1 MSPCGGP
8 GSPLQEPG
16 HGGGQGT
23 RTWRRLGS
31 NTVGRRPWRKKAG
44 AHSCGGQARPAGGE
58 KQKERLGACPRGS
71 LPGTRPP
78 ILIPRPPPSTMPPS
92 GALCC
97 HSPEFPPLW
106 GSLLLPGVTRSSVPS
121 PLSTLQCTQAPLIVT
136 VRLCLPTLCSLSW
149 SHPALP
155 SSPRYPLPVPLP
167 RLQMVPRW
175 PLGFVHAFCLC
186 LLFPRFP
193 KRAASIPHPCLTSRP
208 PSAPRTR
215 SVLCT
220 PSLEISLSKMNNNLP
235 VAQTQ
240 LSGS

>member
-1 MSPCGGP
+1 MRTLVSPCGGP

-78 ILIPRPPPSTMPPS
+78 ILILRPPPSTMPPS

-175 PLGFVHAFCLC
+175 PLGSSVCAY
-186 LLFPRFP
+186 
-193 KRAASIPHPCLTSRP
+193 SSLTSRKGLRP
-208 PSAPRTR
+208 SPTPASLPGHPRPHALALSSAPA
-215 SVLCT
+215 
-220 PSLEISLSKMNNNLP
+220 PWKFLSPK
-235 VAQTQ
+235 
-240 LSGS
+240 

>member
-1 MSPCGGP
+1 MRTLVSPCGGP

-58 KQKERLGACPRGS
+58 KQKERLGECPRGS

-106 GSLLLPGVTRSSVPS
+106 DSLLLPGVTRSSVPS
-121 PLSTLQCTQAPLIVT
+121 PLSTLQCTQVPLIVT
-136 VRLCLPTLCSLSW
+136 VLPELVSSSPPQLSTLSAACSPSPFTDGPEMASRVCPRLLSVPTLPSLPEKGCV
-149 SHPALP
+149 HPP
-155 SSPRYPLPVPLP
+155 PLPHFQATLGPTHSLCPLHPLP
-167 RLQMVPRW
+167 GNFSLQ
-175 PLGFVHAFCLC
+175 
-186 LLFPRFP
+186 
-193 KRAASIPHPCLTSRP
+193 
-208 PSAPRTR
+208 
-215 SVLCT
+215 
-220 PSLEISLSKMNNNLP
+220 N
-235 VAQTQ
+235 
-240 LSGS
+240 